1 MVNKKIIGIFAIIAG
16 LLMLSGC
23 SNEDGTG
30 GFAGRYENTF
40 YVDTVDG
47 RSIPCV
53 YVKQG
58 YGAGLSCDWS

>member
-1 MVNKKIIGIFAIIAG
+1 VKRIVGIVAIIAG

-23 SNEDGTG
+23 GGSGEEVGFSSRYGTS
-30 GFAGRYENTF
+30 F
-40 YVDTVDG
+40 YSDTVDG

-53 YVKQG
+53 YVAIG